1 MMNNK
6 ALVEISVP
14 AAGEKFDVFIPLE
27 SKMSEVLKL
36 VSTALSDLSGGRYK
50 ASNEAV
56 LCDAKTGIIFN
67 INMEVA
73 ELGIRNGSQLML
85 I

>member
-6 ALVEISVP
+6 ALVEIFVP
-14 AAGEKFDVFIPLE
+14 ASGSKFDVFVPLE
-27 SKMSEVLKL
+27 SKMSDVLKL
-36 VSTALSDLSGGRYK
+36 VSAALSDLSDGKYK
-50 ASNEAV
+50 ATNDAV

-67 INMEVA
+67 VNMEVA
-73 ELGIRNGSQLML
+73 ELGIKNGSRLML

>member
-6 ALVEISVP
+6 VIVEI
-14 AAGEKFDVFIPLE
+14 FIPASGE
-27 SKMSEVLKL
+27 SYDVRIPLDIKMHEALQL
-36 VSTALSDLSGGRYK
+36 VSAALSELTDGKYK
-50 ASNEAV
+50 ATEQAV
-56 LCDAKTGIIFN
+56 LCDAKTGIIYN

-73 ELGIRNGSQLML
+73 ELGIRNGSHLLL

>member
-1 MMNNK
+1 MMINK
-6 ALVEISVP
+6 VLVEISVP

-36 VSTALSDLSGGRYK
+36 VSTVLSDLSEGKYK
-50 ASNEAV
+50 ASSEAV

-67 INMEVA
+67 INMEVT
-73 ELGIRNGSQLML
+73 ELGIHNGSQLML

>member
-1 MMNNK
+1 MMSNK

-14 AAGEKFDVFIPLE
+14 AAGEKFDVFIPLD
-27 SKMSEVLKL
+27 SKMGEVLKL
-36 VSTALSDLSGGRYK
+36 VSAVLSDLSDGKYK

-56 LCDAKTGIIFN
+56 LCDAKTGTIFN
-67 INMEVA
+67 VNMEVA
-73 ELGIRNGSQLML
+73 ELGIQNGSQLML